1 MYYKRPVNEFGE
13 KLDRYNKTHGVA
25 ERRQDGRREVFPRVP
40 GDCSVLDFN
49 LAQLDETVC
58 EILSIVG
65 VSE

>member
-49 LAQLDETVC
+49 
-58 EILSIVG
+58 
-65 VSE
+65 